1 MLQYDRHCCTRPC
14 CFPPRILLSRI
25 VWQDGQVELD
35 RVIRVRRSR
44 GPERKFEGGSIV
56 GTSLDS
62 RLYFLLAI
70 KILSVCPH
78 YILNRNA

>member
-1 MLQYDRHCCTRPC
+1 
-14 CFPPRILLSRI
+14 
-25 VWQDGQVELD
+25 
-35 RVIRVRRSR
+35 VRRSR